1 MQASSMGKFAA
12 VVGID
17 WADRKHDI
25 CLLPA
30 GSNKRESCVLVHRP
44 EAIAQWAE
52 GLRQRF
58 GGRPIAVSLELA
70 KGPLVYALQRY
81 AFLVLFPVNPT
92 TLAKYVR
99 PSTSAAPRTIPATHS
114 SSSNCC

>member
-1 MQASSMGKFAA
+1 MQASSLGEFAA

-30 GSNKRESCVLVHRP
+30 GSNRREWSVLPHRP

-52 GLRQRF
+52 ALHQRF
-58 GGRPIAVSLELA
+58 GGRPIAVCLELT
-70 KGPLVYALQRY
+70 KGPLVYAL
-81 AFLVLFPVNPT
+81 V
-92 TLAKYVR
+92 KYGRV
-99 PSTSAAPRTIPATHS
+99 AE
-114 SSSNCC
+114 

>member
-1 MQASSMGKFAA
+1 MQASSMSEFAA

-30 GSNKRESCVLVHRP
+30 GSNRREWSVLPHRP

-52 GLRQRF
+52 ALHQRF
-58 GGRPIAVSLELA
+58 GGRPIAVRLELT

-92 TLAKYVR
+92 TLAKYR
-99 PSTSAAPRTIPATHS
+99 PDVPCQRSQGRPQRRAARS
-114 SSSNCC
+114 